1 MNDIDDFL
9 GLDEEPTGIPLN
21 DRYRIESLDEL
32 NVVVK
37 EKYIPKPTEENP
49 SPEEKWR
56 TISYHPNLELAF
68 KSIVDKEINIT
79 ASLGLGEVVKKINEL
94 KTFKEMIQ

>member
-9 GLDEEPTGIPLN
+9 GLGEETIGIPLN

-37 EKYIPKPTEENP
+37 EMYIPKPTEENP
-49 SPEEKWR
+49 IPEEKWR

-79 ASLGLGEVVKKINEL
+79 ASLGLDEVVKKINEL